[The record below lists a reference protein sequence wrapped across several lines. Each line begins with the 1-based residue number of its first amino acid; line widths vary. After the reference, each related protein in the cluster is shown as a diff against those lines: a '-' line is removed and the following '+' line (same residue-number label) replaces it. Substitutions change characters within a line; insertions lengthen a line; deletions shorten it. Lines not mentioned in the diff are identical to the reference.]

1 MVPEV
6 TRRPVGRTP
15 ALRRL
20 TRNLDALVAA
30 EANPHVVAPRVG
42 ELLARVLDDPA
53 LLEPRHQQ
61 PDSYRYRQHV
71 VHVHPEGK
79 YSIVA
84 LVWKPGQSTPIHDHC
99 CWCVVGVWKGVER
112 ESTYDVVE
120 GADRLSLVPR
130 GETLAVRGDVSVLVP
145 LDEDIHRVENAGA
158 GIAISLHIYGADIKV
173 RGTSINH
180 TFPDELV
187 TTSARVD
194 DVPASWRRLVA

>member
-30 EANPHVVAPRVG
+30 EGNPHVVAPRVG
-42 ELLARVLDDPA
+42 ELLVRVLDDPA
-53 LLEPRHQQ
+53 LLEVRHQQ

-99 CWCVVGVWKGVER
+99 CWCVVGVWEGVER

-158 GIAISLHIYGADIKV
+158 GIAISLHIYGADIQV

-187 TTSARVD
+187 TTSALVD
-194 DVPASWRRLVA
+194 GVPASWRRLVA